1 MMCLCGTVGEIK
13 ILLSPITP
21 EVSWDLN
28 NAFEMVDSN
37 PHLDKLTSQY
47 VSLQLKNGSAP
58 THRFL
63 NLERLGIVCVLG
75 AGRRNGFPLVSQ
87 ELSSIFLAQ

>member
-1 MMCLCGTVGEIK
+1 MGEIK
-13 ILLSPITP
+13 IHLSPIPP

-37 PHLDKLTSQY
+37 PHLNKLTSQY
-47 VSLQLKNGSAP
+47 ASLQLKNGSAP

-63 NLERLGIVCVLG
+63 NLERLGILCVCVGGREKEWFPISVLG
-75 AGRRNGFPLVSQ
+75 
-87 ELSSIFLAQ
+87 IK